1 MHIPKKNRVKA
12 FTLIEMLLVV
22 FLIGLVASSMIL
34 VVDNKDDQNRHDETI
49 LRYKNIRDAIIG
61 SHHIN
66 LNGSPQINGFIAD
79 MGRLPANLDE
89 LITLSDPELITPQT
103 IGNGKI
109 QGALLSHGWCGPY
122 LSIFNQQ
129 FTDGWGGGF
138 VYDSDSGLELQSL
151 GKDRLAGRISTEN
164 SDPNNYFYEADFPAE
179 AELTSNLYEIS
190 SGHVRLNFVSDG
202 INIDATHLI
211 IGILYPGLDTSE
223 EIGGGSLDYHSSIVL
238 AGVDNKTPF
247 EINGIEEKTLLLQ
260 NILPNKYIR
269 KFQVVVYYKGD
280 GSTPALPSANGALE
294 DSEVEV
300 DQRVFQLVPQTDT
313 LCEVTINI

>member
-1 MHIPKKNRVKA
+1 MHIPKKNSVKA

-61 SHHIN
+61 SHHLN

-79 MGRLPANLDE
+79 MGRLPADLGE
-89 LITLSDPELITPQT
+89 LITLSDPELSTPKI
-103 IGNGKI
+103 IGGGEI

-138 VYDSDSGLELQSL
+138 EYKGDLELELQSL
-151 GKDRLAGRISTEN
+151 GKDLQKGRISKDN
-164 SDPNNYFYEADFPAE
+164 RDSNYFYEADFPVE
-179 AELTSNLYEIS
+179 AKLDRNLYEIS
-190 SGHVRLNFVSDG
+190 SGHLRLNFVSDG
-202 INIDATHLI
+202 NSSDATQLI
-211 IGILYPGLDTSE
+211 IGILYPGLDTSKK
-223 EIGGGSLDYHSSIVL
+223 IGGGSLDYHSSIVL

-247 EINGIEEKTLLLQ
+247 EINGIENETLVLQ
-260 NILPNKYIR
+260 KILPNKYIR

>member
-1 MHIPKKNRVKA
+1 MHIPKKNSVKA

-34 VVDNKDDQNRHDETI
+34 VIDNKDDQNRYDETI

-61 SHHIN
+61 RHHLN
-66 LNGSPQINGFIAD
+66 LNASPQISGFIAD

-89 LITLSDPELITPQT
+89 LITLPYSELSTPQT

-122 LSIFNQQ
+122 LSIFDQQ

-138 VYDSDSGLELQSL
+138 VYDSDSALALQSL

-164 SDPNNYFYEADFPAE
+164 GDSNFFYEADYQEESTLA
-179 AELTSNLYEIS
+179 SNLYQIS
-190 SGHVRLNFVSDG
+190 SGHLRLNFMTDG
-202 INIDATHLI
+202 LSSDATHLI

-238 AGVDNKTPF
+238 AGDDNKTPF
-247 EINGIEEKTLLLQ
+247 KINGNSSKTLTLQ

-269 KFQVVVYYKGD
+269 KFQVIVYYKGT
-280 GSTPALPSANGALE
+280 GSTLPSGNDALE
-294 DSEVEV
+294 DLEVEV

-313 LCEVTINI
+313 LCEVTINISI